1 MGSGGSIILVA
12 GMCCSLSSGL
22 PAKRFSTTARLPLRS
37 GVIFGNGTCSTRPAH
52 RRVDD
57 ARDQRVRAYAAVL
70 ELGRPSPGVRT
81 QRRLAGGVGR
91 VVRQAHVVHGRGWT
105 RPRLSCPSPPDGA
118 SDAVEVLKLGRVRLD
133 GVGANELHRLIERF
147 RATDVS

>member
-1 MGSGGSIILVA
+1 
-12 GMCCSLSSGL
+12 
-22 PAKRFSTTARLPLRS
+22 
-37 GVIFGNGTCSTRPAH
+37 
-52 RRVDD
+52 
-57 ARDQRVRAYAAVL
+57 
-70 ELGRPSPGVRT
+70 
-81 QRRLAGGVGR
+81 
-91 VVRQAHVVHGRGWT
+91 VHGRGWT